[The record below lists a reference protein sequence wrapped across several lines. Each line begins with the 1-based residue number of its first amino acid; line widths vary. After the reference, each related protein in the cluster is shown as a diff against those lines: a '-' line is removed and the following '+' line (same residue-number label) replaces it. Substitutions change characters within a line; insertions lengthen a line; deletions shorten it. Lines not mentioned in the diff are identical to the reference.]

1 MIPGGVLGYQTLRA
15 ARFATIGSRDERL
28 DSALLYP
35 ANDSIVCI
43 YEVPES
49 SAFGLVNRV
58 RLEPEFLLRV
68 FFGRDQENSI
78 HMPISAR

>member
-1 MIPGGVLGYQTLRA
+1 MVPRAVLGYQALCA
-15 ARFATIGSRDERL
+15 ARFASIGSGDERL

-35 ANDSIVCI
+35 ANDPIVCI
-43 YEVPES
+43 YEMPES
-49 SAFGLVNRV
+49 SAFGLVNGV
-58 RLEPEFLLRV
+58 RLEPELLLRV